1 MNVKGVHEKRQRRIE
16 KISAKIQ
23 EIGLGLQV
31 PILLGVRAE
40 IERGDKE
47 YITLEHLRE
56 TADIERDA
64 HIVLGLFNHS
74 TEKARDEGIEVTTP
88 EIDLRVTIL
97 KNRDGPVNE
106 ARTLKLHRPT
116 HTIREPGN

>member
-1 MNVKGVHEKRQRRIE
+1 MLEI
-16 KISAKIQ
+16 ISAKIQ
-23 EIGLGLQV
+23 EIGLGLQI

-40 IERGDKE
+40 VERGDKE
-47 YITLEHLRE
+47 YITLEHLRD

-64 HIVLGLFNHS
+64 HMVLGLFNPFM
-74 TEKARDEGIEVTTP
+74 EKARDEEIEVTTP

-97 KNRDGPVNE
+97 KNRDGPVDV
-106 ARTLKLHRPT
+106 ARTLKFHRPT